1 MATTITLNEEQVQRV
16 KAGADEQVEM
26 LSMQELEAV
35 ASKLNE
41 HINIPL
47 VSEEQEQVVLVK
59 IVKQIDRFLYTVLPN
74 EVYEL
79 VKVAHDGISNEEA
92 ELIER
97 RLAQLV
103 NKAVDIPFVSEQV
116 EEKIFQ
122 LTLSIIVA
130 AMKKGKCLIE
140 RP

>member
-122 LTLSIIVA
+122 LILSIIVA